1 MGRGNAILK
10 PGIPRVWPQQVIG
23 QGGKTNNHRR
33 RNICDKCFALRG
45 EGGVNGSTK
54 MGPKEVEEGSVAR
67 KSSKK
72 L

>member
-1 MGRGNAILK
+1 MGKEERQI
-10 PGIPRVWPQQVIG
+10 I
-23 QGGKTNNHRR
+23 TEESTYEH
-33 RNICDKCFALRG
+33 ICDKCFALRG

-54 MGPKEVEEGSVAR
+54 MGPKEVEEGSVAG